1 VDRIKRRF
9 AIVTYDV
16 DRLAKLSW
24 QVEGNSFAFAIW
36 RGLNGFTYAKERGII
51 NITLLDQVPAM
62 PAPDDNAKR

>member
-1 VDRIKRRF
+1 MDKVKRRF

-16 DRLAKLSW
+16 DRLAKLCW
-24 QVEGNSFAFAIW
+24 QAEGTCFAFAIW

-51 NITLLDQVPAM
+51 NITLLDQVPAL